1 MSRNILWI
9 IILIS
14 PSGFLIYVN
23 EPIVTLSV
31 EMVPREAVD

>member
-14 PSGFLIYVN
+14 PSGLLIYVN
-23 EPIVTLSV
+23 EPTETLSV